1 MARITGEYRSFLESE
16 LPRYA
21 RALADTLEDTEPSV
35 AVRVNPLKGGEECGV
50 VSAGESVPWCGEG
63 FYLSV
68 RPEFIFDPAMHQGR
82 YYVQDVSSMFVGHVV
97 TQLSAILMR
106 ERPARPLRYLDA
118 CAAPGGKTSAAIGAL
133 PVGSLVV
140 ANEYDFRR
148 AEILKE
154 NVVKWGYPDVVVSRG
169 DTSRFRSLP
178 VFFDV
183 VAADVPCSGEG
194 MMRKDDTAC
203 RQWSRGLVE
212 ECAMRQKE
220 IVANLWRTLR
230 PGGFM
235 IYSTC
240 TFNRRENEDVMEWL
254 VGDLGAEKVAVD
266 FASDWGVVDTG
277 LMLRFLP
284 SELRGEG
291 LAIGVVRKPLEGFI
305 EGDSAGEEPR
315 SWKRVPLK
323 NNLRR
328 DGKEKSGGRGGGFDA
343 ASLRKICG
351 DWINSHVDFEFVMN
365 GDEAVAVHNCHSEE
379 LRILQSALDVIYPG
393 VAVGAVKGREIVPS
407 HALAMS
413 VLLNR
418 KAFPCVEVD
427 YEAALAYLRRDAM
440 QGVEAPKGFVL
451 LCYDGF
457 PLGFVN
463 HLGNR
468 SNNLYPAS
476 WRILRR

>member
-1 MARITGEYRSFLESE
+1 MVWR
-16 LPRYA
+16 
-21 RALADTLEDTEPSV
+21 
-35 AVRVNPLKGGEECGV
+35 GV
-50 VSAGESVPWCGEG
+50 
-63 FYLSV
+63 LSV
-68 RPEFIFDPAMHQGR
+68 RPSGVYFRSGNASGPLLCAGC
-82 YYVQDVSSMFVGHVV
+82 VVDVCGACGYAIIRHSYAGTAGATVA
-97 TQLSAILMR
+97 LSRCLCR
-106 ERPARPLRYLDA
+106 S
-118 CAAPGGKTSAAIGAL
+118 GGKTSAAIGAL

-240 TFNRRENEDVMEWL
+240 TFNRRENEDMMEWL
-254 VGDLGAEKVAVD
+254 VGDLGAEKVAVH

-343 ASLRKICG
+343 ASLRKSAVIG
-351 DWINSHVDFEFVMN
+351 STVM
-365 GDEAVAVHNCHSEE
+365 
-379 LRILQSALDVIYPG
+379 
-393 VAVGAVKGREIVPS
+393 
-407 HALAMS
+407 
-413 VLLNR
+413 
-418 KAFPCVEVD
+418 
-427 YEAALAYLRRDAM
+427 
-440 QGVEAPKGFVL
+440 
-451 LCYDGF
+451 
-457 PLGFVN
+457 
-463 HLGNR
+463 
-468 SNNLYPAS
+468 
-476 WRILRR
+476 